1 MGTHPKSPSRV
12 FASNQLL
19 AEHLAAHPSLVGRT
33 VIRRFGTDGSLPFLF
48 KVLAIKKALSIQIHP
63 DKNTAEK
70 LRAAQPDIYKGASI
84 VMFFIH
90 LSLLSTIY

>member
-1 MGTHPKSPSRV
+1 MG
-12 FASNQLL
+12 
-19 AEHLAAHPSLVGRT
+19 
-33 VIRRFGTDGSLPFLF
+33 RFGTSDGSLPFLF

-90 LSLLSTIY
+90 RLLLLTIY